1 MSRQRKHVADDVLS
15 ASPLPTESLRV
26 ARVVESRG
34 SNILEVEFESGE
46 SILATFP
53 ARYTKKIWIKRGD
66 FVMVEQADLR
76 ASGKVVGVITSV
88 IRDDQIR
95 HIKEHGLWYVHGTDA
110 ALCVCSRSG
119 PDCRHS
125 GRPAAFETR
134 DCKTDPTS
142 SEHDELSQNGA
153 GSHEDSDGSS
163 SDDEELASNPN
174 HTLVA
179 DDSSSDEDDDDDD
192 DDDDDAGHD
201 TARHESE

>member
-95 HIKEHGLWYVHGTDA
+95 HIKDHGLWYVHGTDA
-110 ALCVCSRSG
+110 ALCVCVLARVLTAATLAGLLHSR
-119 PDCRHS
+119 RAIA
-125 GRPAAFETR
+125 RPIPPPAST
-134 DCKTDPTS
+134 TS
-142 SEHDELSQNGA
+142 
-153 GSHEDSDGSS
+153 
-163 SDDEELASNPN
+163 
-174 HTLVA
+174 
-179 DDSSSDEDDDDDD
+179 
-192 DDDDDAGHD
+192 
-201 TARHESE
+201 